1 MKLKILILSFL
12 YLPLSI
18 FSYEQIEKDVYKILV
33 YNTHGLPEV
42 FINDNPK
49 MRFPIIGDKTKD
61 YDISLIQEDYS
72 HHDELSSGLSKDSLV
87 VRGPMGG
94 TLSCPFCTGSG
105 LTSIFNLPKDWHIE
119 VESEAYETCSGWL
132 RGANDCFAYKGFQII
147 KITIPTGKEFFIVNT
162 HMDAGRRDSDRAS
175 RKIQLDQIVST
186 IKQRKITNALIVAGD
201 LNLSSKDPE
210 DVEIL
215 KEFKKELKLKDSFEG
230 YQINKKWSILDYILY
245 RQDSEIRFKIIQA
258 GEDESFFTEEGSL
271 SDHPALFLE
280 LSIR

>member
-18 FSYEQIEKDVYKILV
+18 FSYEQLEKDVYKILV

-105 LTSIFNLPKDWHIE
+105 LTSIL
-119 VESEAYETCSGWL
+119 L
-132 RGANDCFAYKGFQII
+132 
-147 KITIPTGKEFFIVNT
+147 
-162 HMDAGRRDSDRAS
+162 
-175 RKIQLDQIVST
+175 
-186 IKQRKITNALIVAGD
+186 
-201 LNLSSKDPE
+201 
-210 DVEIL
+210 
-215 KEFKKELKLKDSFEG
+215 
-230 YQINKKWSILDYILY
+230 
-245 RQDSEIRFKIIQA
+245 
-258 GEDESFFTEEGSL
+258 
-271 SDHPALFLE
+271 
-280 LSIR
+280 